1 MLPIIDQRVSRSRPQ
16 CATRSI
22 GKGGARRDPPLRG
35 FTSTPGVMA
44 MRGKLLIGTAAICL
58 LVLTPSLLLAQ
69 MAARERS
76 EIDEQYRWDLSDIF
90 VSDEAWEADFAK
102 WEKQ

>member
-1 MLPIIDQRVSRSRPQ
+1 
-16 CATRSI
+16 
-22 GKGGARRDPPLRG
+22 
-35 FTSTPGVMA
+35 

-102 WEKQ
+102 WEKRIARYGKFQGKLAEDAKTLAACLKFDLDFDRLGSQ